1 MTDRLSHCAVSL
13 LALASAVV
21 TPSAAAPATH
31 KVAASKHSRA
41 VPPAPPVSVP
51 ADPYA
56 GGVPVRAGRFGL
68 HCRSIRY
75 RRRPTPICAHLMLRT
90 CSTGTFRHSCHRFR
104 PATKARSELCSRRS
118 VREGSEQSR
127 QLAQPV
133 MPRPVLPR
141 SGSCCFHRSGST
153 ARRTARPRVRAAGA
167 FLLREP
173 CALRPSHFL
182 DCTHLAAG

>member
-56 GGVPVRAGRFGL
+56 GGVPVRARRFGL
-68 HCRSIRY
+68 HCTINSV
-75 RRRPTPICAHLMLRT
+75 PTPADANLRSPYAAYVFDGNVQAFVPPVPPGYKGPIRIVQQEICK
-90 CSTGTFRHSCHRFR
+90 GGF
-104 PATKARSELCSRRS
+104 
-118 VREGSEQSR
+118 
-127 QLAQPV
+127 
-133 MPRPVLPR
+133 
-141 SGSCCFHRSGST
+141 
-153 ARRTARPRVRAAGA
+153 
-167 FLLREP
+167 
-173 CALRPSHFL
+173 
-182 DCTHLAAG
+182 